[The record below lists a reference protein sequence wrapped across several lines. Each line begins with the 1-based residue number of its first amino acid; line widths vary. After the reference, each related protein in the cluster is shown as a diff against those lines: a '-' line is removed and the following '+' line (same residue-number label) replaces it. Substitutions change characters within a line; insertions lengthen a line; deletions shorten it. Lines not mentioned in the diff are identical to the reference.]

1 MENQY
6 NYYHSEEP
14 QNDSSYSSQPNP
26 EHHEKP
32 KKKMPKAVVVTGCAL
47 LFGVVSSATF
57 LTTNVVGNKVLGLD
71 QKAAKEVSNTTQN
84 KATLTKTS
92 SVVTSDVSSGI
103 CDAINCIHHKYE
115 CSAGAELLWRNLP
128 AGSDQCRN
136 RNYH

>member
-47 LFGVVSSATF
+47 LSEWFQVPHF
-57 LTTNVVGNKVLGLD
+57 
-71 QKAAKEVSNTTQN
+71 
-84 KATLTKTS
+84 
-92 SVVTSDVSSGI
+92 
-103 CDAINCIHHKYE
+103 
-115 CSAGAELLWRNLP
+115 
-128 AGSDQCRN
+128 
-136 RNYH
+136 

>member
-71 QKAAKEVSNTTQN
+71 QKASKDRKSTRLN
-84 KATLTKTS
+84 S
-92 SVVTSDVSSGI
+92 SHS
-103 CDAINCIHHKYE
+103 
-115 CSAGAELLWRNLP
+115 P
-128 AGSDQCRN
+128 
-136 RNYH
+136 

>member
-14 QNDSSYSSQPNP
+14 QNDSSYTSQPNP

-57 LTTNVVGNKVLGLD
+57 LTTNMVGSKVLGLE
-71 QKAAKEVSNTTQN
+71 QKTTKEVSNTTQN
-84 KATLTKTS
+84 KASLSK
-92 SVVTSDVSSGI
+92 
-103 CDAINCIHHKYE
+103 A
-115 CSAGAELLWRNLP
+115 
-128 AGSDQCRN
+128 
-136 RNYH
+136 

>member
-47 LFGVVSSATF
+47 LFGVVSTATF
-57 LTTNVVGNKVLGLD
+57 
-71 QKAAKEVSNTTQN
+71 
-84 KATLTKTS
+84 
-92 SVVTSDVSSGI
+92 
-103 CDAINCIHHKYE
+103 
-115 CSAGAELLWRNLP
+115 
-128 AGSDQCRN
+128 
-136 RNYH
+136 